1 MFFLVLDSL
10 RPSTSGGRH
19 PAFVI
24 RSFDNAKV
32 RHFSFASKF
41 CPSIWG
47 DFQHEFDEF
56 ERTVISWPRSRN
68 FRTSEIT
75 FRRMRAGWAIFTD
88 SMMTDDK

>member
-1 MFFLVLDSL
+1 MVLDSL

-47 DFQHEFDEF
+47 DFQHEFDEL
-56 ERTVISWPRSRN
+56 ERNVISRRRIRN
-68 FRTSEIT
+68 FRVSKNT
-75 FRRMRAGWAIFTD
+75 FRR
-88 SMMTDDK
+88 